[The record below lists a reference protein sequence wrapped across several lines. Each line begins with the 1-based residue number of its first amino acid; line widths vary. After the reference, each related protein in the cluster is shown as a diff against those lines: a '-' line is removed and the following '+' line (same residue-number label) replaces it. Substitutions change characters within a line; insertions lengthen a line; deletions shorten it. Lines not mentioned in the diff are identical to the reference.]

1 MLVYGFDMCIC
12 VKILRK
18 VYDLVKIL
26 NRLFLVDLVSLLSFS
41 FFLLIFYIFFIFL
54 QKDETAKSSS
64 ESSYQENTVHLWEEK
79 DVVSR
84 DGKSKLKAPFFFAS
98 FDQRSDK
105 AAGASACTAL
115 VAVISHWL
123 HSNADSM
130 PSRSEFDD
138 LIMQGSSE
146 WRKLCEDANYVRDFP
161 NKHFDLE
168 TVLGADIRPVSISHN
183 ESFVGF
189 FGAETFDS
197 LKGAM
202 SFDEIWDEIS
212 SSDHETA
219 PRIYI
224 VSWNDH
230 FFVMKAEADAYYIID
245 TLGERLYEGCNQA
258 YIIRFDD
265 KAVMKRN
272 TSKQKDAKASENDK
286 MEEIDEDEV
295 ICSGKECCREFIKRF
310 LAAIPLK
317 ELEEE
322 EKKRK
327 NAVSYFCLHQRLQI
341 EFNFSCLISH
351 ASSSST
357 SSPLSSLTTSA
368 SSPFTD

>member
-1 MLVYGFDMCIC
+1 M
-12 VKILRK
+12 
-18 VYDLVKIL
+18 
-26 NRLFLVDLVSLLSFS
+26 
-41 FFLLIFYIFFIFL
+41 
-54 QKDETAKSSS
+54 
-64 ESSYQENTVHLWEEK
+64 
-79 DVVSR
+79 SR
-84 DGKSKLKAPFFFAS
+84 DGQALLKAPFFFAS

-123 HSNADSM
+123 HSNPNAM
-130 PSRSEFDD
+130 PRRSELED

-146 WRKLCEDANYVRDFP
+146 WRKLCEDAAYVKDFP

-168 TVLGADIRPVSISHN
+168 TVLRANIRPVSISRN

-189 FGAETFDS
+189 FGAEMFDS

-202 SFDEIWDEIS
+202 SFDDLWDEICG
-212 SSDHETA
+212 DTA

-230 FFVMKAEADAYYIID
+230 FFVLKVEADAYYIID

-258 YIIRFDD
+258 YMIRFDD
-265 KAVMKRN
+265 KAVIQVHKPVAETAESRQSAGN
-272 TSKQKDAKASENDK
+272 V
-286 MEEIDEDEV
+286 EV

-322 EKKRK
+322 EKKST
-327 NAVSYFCLHQRLQI
+327 VSYFCLHQRLQI
-341 EFNFSCLISH
+341 EFNYSCLISP

-357 SSPLSSLTTSA
+357 PSPMSSLTTSA
-368 SSPFTD
+368 SSPSSD

>member
-1 MLVYGFDMCIC
+1 MI
-12 VKILRK
+12 
-18 VYDLVKIL
+18 
-26 NRLFLVDLVSLLSFS
+26 
-41 FFLLIFYIFFIFL
+41 
-54 QKDETAKSSS
+54 
-64 ESSYQENTVHLWEEK
+64 
-79 DVVSR
+79 SR
-84 DGKSKLKAPFFFAS
+84 DGGAKLKAPFFFAS

-123 HSNADSM
+123 HSNADAM
-130 PSRSEFDD
+130 PGRSEFDD

-146 WRKLCEDANYVRDFP
+146 WRKLCEDDAYVKDFP

-168 TVLGADIRPVSISHN
+168 TVLRADIRPVSISHN

-189 FGAETFDS
+189 FGAEKFDS

-202 SFDEIWDEIS
+202 SFDDIWDEIS
-212 SSDHETA
+212 ANIGDVR
-219 PRIYI
+219 PRVYI

-230 FFVMKAEADAYYIID
+230 FFVLKAEADAYYIID

-265 KAVMKRN
+265 KAVMQN
-272 TSKQKDAKASENDK
+272 QKQKPPPPPADKASENENMD
-286 MEEIDEDEV
+286 EIERDEV

-310 LAAIPLK
+310 LVAIPLK

-322 EKKRK
+322 EKKS
-327 NAVSYFCLHQRLQI
+327 AVSYFCLHQRLQI
-341 EFNFSCLISH
+341 EFNYSRLISP

-368 SSPFTD
+368 SSPSSD